1 MMLYDGCCRRHDYV
15 ENDVDIDVP
24 LTRVPQK
31 TQQDFWEIR
40 LQLLDKSGLLFPLRQ
55 VKNRKL
61 FVIKDVV

>member
-1 MMLYDGCCRRHDYV
+1 M
-15 ENDVDIDVP
+15 ENDVDIDMSVTAVP
-24 LTRVPQK
+24 PK
-31 TQQDFWEIR
+31 TQRKDFWVFR